1 MSSVDPSD
9 TAFDAEAATAAP
21 RRPRLNRRRKFAAG
35 GLAVLMAAGAAPLLL
50 APGSGSASSHREAP
64 LIAGLPQLDNT
75 DVYAFR
81 SPENDGSVTL
91 LANWIP
97 FEEPAGG
104 PNFYPFSNRAAYDIN
119 IDNNGDGY
127 PDITFRWTFG
137 SRYLSDQTFL
147 YNTGKVNHLND
158 NTLNY
163 RQWYN
168 LRYYRYSA
176 PGKHD
181 AGKLLA
187 YHAPVAPSNV
197 GTASMPNYGQLRTE
211 AIGNLSGGV
220 KAFAGQ
226 SDDPF
231 FLDLRV
237 FDLLYG
243 GDRNR
248 GFTEVGTDSLK
259 GYSVNT
265 VGIKLPR
272 ATLALNR
279 NPSRNPAIGVWSS
292 TIALDST
299 GRGTQVS
306 RLGMP
311 LVNEVVMPVKLKDI
325 FNSIPPSVDHTQPAV
340 VNKVLYPEVPALV
353 QTIYGI
359 NAPRTPRNDLFETFL
374 TGFAK
379 KAKTASGGAAP
390 IQLDLNSQLINKD
403 VVASKFTPSEMLRLN
418 VEIPPTR
425 NPNRLGVLANDVQG
439 FPNGRRLTDDVVDI
453 ELRALEGALPPYANG
468 NTTSDAVDANNKP
481 FLTTFPYTALPD
493 AGSATR

>member
-1 MSSVDPSD
+1 MSSVDHSD
-9 TAFDAEAATAAP
+9 TAIDTDADTAMP

-81 SPENDGSVTL
+81 SPENDGTVTL

-137 SRYLSDQTFL
+137 SYYENDKTFL
-147 YNTGKVNHLND
+147 YNTNVVNNITDKSLNFK
-158 NTLNY
+158 
-163 RQWYN
+163 QWYN

-197 GTASMPNYGQLRTE
+197 GTASMPDYGKLRTQSIKS
-211 AIGNLSGGV
+211 IGPGIKS
-220 KAFAGQ
+220 FAGQ

-248 GFTEVGTDSLK
+248 GFTEVGNDTLK

-272 ATLALNR
+272 ATLALNH
-279 NPSRNPAIGVWSS
+279 NPSRNPAIGVWSA
-292 TIALDST
+292 TVALDSN

-306 RLGMP
+306 RLGNP
-311 LVNEVVMPVKLKDI
+311 LVNEVVVPVKYKDA
-325 FNSIPPSVDHTQPAV
+325 FNQIPPFVDHTLPDV
-340 VNKVLYPEVPALV
+340 VNKVLYPEVPMLV
-353 QTIYGI
+353 KSIYGI
-359 NAPRTPRNDLFETFL
+359 NAPATPRNDLFEVFL
-374 TGFAK
+374 TGIGK
-379 KAKTASGGAAP
+379 KAKTAAGKAAP

-418 VEIPPTR
+418 VQIPPTT
-425 NPNRLGVLANDVQG
+425 NPNRLGVLGNDLQG

-453 ELRALEGALPPYANG
+453 ELRALEGALAPYSNG
-468 NTTSDAVDANNKP
+468 NTTGDSVNANNKP